1 MKYIVKTIQ
10 PYFIDIGIGIKMTY
24 YIKRITN
31 YKKLWNGVNLC
42 LDIEH
47 AHKYCSESTAQ
58 KASIAFDGEV
68 VII

>member
-1 MKYIVKTIQ
+1 MKYIVKVPKYLSDFQ
-10 PYFIDIGIGIKMTY
+10 FTY